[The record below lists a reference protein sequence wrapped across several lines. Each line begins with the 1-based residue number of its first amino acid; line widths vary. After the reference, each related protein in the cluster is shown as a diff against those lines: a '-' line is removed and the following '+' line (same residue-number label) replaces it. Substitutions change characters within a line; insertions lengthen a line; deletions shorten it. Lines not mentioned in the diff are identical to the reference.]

1 MATLL
6 PPVRALLPT
15 LLDLVIPT
23 AGYFLLHWAGLPD
36 TWALTIA
43 GSATG
48 VNALV
53 NTIRRG
59 RLDALGLLVVAEI
72 VVSVVLVVVTA
83 DPRLILVRP
92 AVYLAVAGVV
102 NLVSCFAGRPLSYTA
117 STPMA
122 TKGDPQRAVAYER
135 AWHHS
140 PELRRIH
147 RQLTAGIGVALV
159 AYAVIRVLIVY
170 SFPTGTAVLAQ
181 EVPGIVLVALV
192 VVLIRR
198 RVPRL
203 RRIVDAEQ
211 AALAA
216 EPVTTNANAT
226 ADAGTAGAGHH
237 RHRADGDPGTASTD
251 QVRTHGPEQPATR
264 VRAGSDHADHGSRS

>member
-1 MATLL
+1 
-6 PPVRALLPT
+6 V
-15 LLDLVIPT
+15 
-23 AGYFLLHWAGLPD
+23 
-36 TWALTIA
+36 WALTIA

-53 NTIRRG
+53 HTIRWG
-59 RLDALGLLVVAEI
+59 RLDVLGLLVAAEI
-72 VVSVVLVVVTA
+72 AVSIVLVVITA

-92 AVYLAVAGVV
+92 TVYLAVAGLV

-117 STPMA
+117 STPH
-122 TKGDPQRAVAYER
+122 GDQGRPRASVAYER

-140 PELRRIH
+140 LELRRIH
-147 RQLTAGIGVALV
+147 RQLTAAIGVALV

-170 SFPTGTAVLAQ
+170 SFSTGTAVLAQ
-181 EVPGIVLVALV
+181 EVPGILLIAL
-192 VVLIRR
+192 VVLIRL

-216 EPVTTNANAT
+216 ESITTNTN
-226 ADAGTAGAGHH
+226 AGTARGEG
-237 RHRADGDPGTASTD
+237 
-251 QVRTHGPEQPATR
+251 
-264 VRAGSDHADHGSRS
+264 

>member
-1 MATLL
+1 MTTQAAPPAATSRW
-6 PPVRALLPT
+6 RALLPT

-36 TWALTIA
+36 IWALTIA
-43 GSATG
+43 GAATG

-59 RLDALGLLVVAEI
+59 RLDALGLLVVAE
-72 VVSVVLVVVTA
+72 VGVSVVLLAVTA

-122 TKGDPQRAVAYER
+122 TKGDPERAVAYEL

-147 RQLTAGIGVALV
+147 RQLTTGIGVALV
-159 AYAVIRVLIVY
+159 AYAAIRVLIVY
-170 SFPTGTAVLAQ
+170 SFPTGTAVLLQ
-181 EVPGIVLVALV
+181 EVPALLLIALV
-192 VVLIRR
+192 VVLIRL

-216 EPVTTNANAT
+216 EPTTTNANA
-226 ADAGTAGAGHH
+226 GTAGAEHN
-237 RHRADGDPGTASTD
+237 RHRGDDDLGTASTD
-251 QVRTHGPEQPATR
+251 HVRNSR
-264 VRAGSDHADHGSRS
+264 V

>member
-1 MATLL
+1 MTTQAAPPAATSKL
-6 PPVRALLPT
+6 PALLPT

-43 GSATG
+43 GAATG

-72 VVSVVLVVVTA
+72 AVSVVLLAVTA

-122 TKGDPQRAVAYER
+122 TKGDPERAVAYER

-140 PELRRIH
+140 PELRGIH
-147 RQLTAGIGVALV
+147 RQLTAAIGVALV

-170 SFPTGTAVLAQ
+170 SLPTGTALLVQ
-181 EVPGIVLVALV
+181 EVPAILLIALV

-216 EPVTTNANAT
+216 EPITTNAT
-226 ADAGTAGAGHH
+226 TTAGTAGAEHN
-237 RHRADGDPGTASTD
+237 RHRADDDPGTASTD
-251 QVRTHGPEQPATR
+251 PVRN
-264 VRAGSDHADHGSRS
+264 SRG

>member
-1 MATLL
+1 
-6 PPVRALLPT
+6 
-15 LLDLVIPT
+15 
-23 AGYFLLHWAGLPD
+23 
-36 TWALTIA
+36 
-43 GSATG
+43 
-48 VNALV
+48 
-53 NTIRRG
+53 
-59 RLDALGLLVVAEI
+59 
-72 VVSVVLVVVTA
+72 VVVTA

-92 AVYLAVAGVV
+92 AVYLAVAGLV

-122 TKGDPQRAVAYER
+122 TKGDPERAVAYER

-159 AYAVIRVLIVY
+159 AYAVIRVHIVY

-181 EVPGIVLVALV
+181 EIPGILLIALV
-192 VVLIRR
+192 VVLIRL
-198 RVPRL
+198 RVSRL

-216 EPVTTNANAT
+216 EPITTNTNA
-226 ADAGTAGAGHH
+226 GPAGAERN
-237 RHRADGDPGTASTD
+237 RHRADDDPGTASMD
-251 QVRTHGPEQPATR
+251 QVRNSRSEQPSNRSSTTATPSSPDS
-264 VRAGSDHADHGSRS
+264 SDPYWRRP

>member
-1 MATLL
+1 MTAQAAPPAATSRLG
-6 PPVRALLPT
+6 ALLPT

-23 AGYFLLHWAGLPD
+23 VGYFLLHWAGLPD
-36 TWALTIA
+36 IWALTIA

-59 RLDALGLLVVAEI
+59 RLDALGLLIVAEI
-72 VVSVVLVVVTA
+72 GVSVVLVAVTA

-122 TKGDPQRAVAYER
+122 TKGDPERAVAYER

-140 PELRRIH
+140 PELRGIH

-159 AYAVIRVLIVY
+159 AYAVLRVLIVY
-170 SFPTGTAVLAQ
+170 SLPTGTALLVQ
-181 EVPGIVLVALV
+181 EVPAILLIALV

-216 EPVTTNANAT
+216 EPITTNANA
-226 ADAGTAGAGHH
+226 GTAGAEHH
-237 RHRADGDPGTASTD
+237 RHS
-251 QVRTHGPEQPATR
+251 
-264 VRAGSDHADHGSRS
+264 